1 MIKFELT
8 EQHFN
13 IVVDALGNTAYRIS
27 APVIAELARQSQE
40 QRAPAQQ
47 VGANGGDTLR
57 Q

>member
-1 MIKFELT
+1 MIKLELT

-13 IVVDALGNTAYRIS
+13 IIVEALGNTAYRVS